1 MAVPNSW
8 LPVEVVNN
16 WGGTITSLT
25 ANHRYDTDHYDH
37 HSWESVE
44 NGKTA
49 SGMQAGF
56 WTGFLRTGKDY
67 WNVVFR
73 ADGQNWT
80 CKENFYCFL
89 TSDDASSGRAVRLT
103 ISKNNLHV
111 APPESSSCD
120 VSLHQ
125 VG

>member
-1 MAVPNSW
+1 MSNPSNW
-8 LPVEVVNN
+8 LPVVVRNQ
-16 WGGTITSLT
+16 WGGTISSLT
-25 ANHRYDTDHYDH
+25 ANHRYDRDHYDNDT
-37 HSWESVE
+37 WETLE
-44 NGKTA
+44 NGKEAT
-49 SGMQAGF
+49 GMQAGF

-80 CKENFYCFL
+80 CKDDFYCFL
-89 TSDDASSGRAVRLT
+89 TSEDAESGGPVILT

-111 APPESSSCD
+111 APPKSSSCD
-120 VSLHQ
+120 VELHQ

>member
-1 MAVPNSW
+1 MSNPSNW
-8 LPVEVVNN
+8 LPVVVRNQ
-16 WGGTITSLT
+16 WGGTISSLT
-25 ANHRYDTDHYDH
+25 ANHRYDRDHYDND
-37 HSWESVE
+37 SWETLE
-44 NGKTA
+44 NGHDAT
-49 SGMQAGF
+49 GMQAGF

-80 CKENFYCFL
+80 CKDDFYCFL
-89 TSDDASSGRAVRLT
+89 TSEDAESGGPVILT

-111 APPESSSCD
+111 APPKSSSCD
-120 VSLHQ
+120 VELHQ